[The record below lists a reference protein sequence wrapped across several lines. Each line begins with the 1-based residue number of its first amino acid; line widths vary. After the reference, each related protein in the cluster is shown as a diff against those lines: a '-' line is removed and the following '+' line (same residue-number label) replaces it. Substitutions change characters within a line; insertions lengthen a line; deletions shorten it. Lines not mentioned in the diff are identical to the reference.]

1 MKNYFAV
8 ILLFSFSAY
17 SQTPDCDQ
25 EDNLSKIAKGI
36 TYPNCNTPSN
46 VQAFK
51 SRDKSKLCGACKGEF
66 ELVHGKISENKNH
79 IQDEFL
85 SSALNEYKKNITNNL
100 LNSIKMK
107 VLYSTG
113 VKFEK
118 SIKSCKMQTAS
129 DFAKSCKSATAVKLL
144 GQTSFFDDLSK
155 ELSND
160 VAKFLTTDPA
170 FNPKPTL
177 LQRSEQKC
185 SIPEKDILLMSASSY
200 EEALNEKLIEAIKRF
215 DPKKF
220 KTVSDMFSSDE
231 FLDNY
236 DGDIAELKD
245 SLYNHPLFASH
256 LSSPE
261 KFVSFFKSVPSPA
274 SVENLRKAL
283 YSKANGENFDSDLA
297 KSCETSAKVLKDAI
311 CSDSFEGGNL
321 FIDPA
326 NNFDKLKISMDRPSE
341 ETLASSEKLV
351 DNNIKLLELCENQNS
366 TNKKSLSLI
375 NSEIGVALTENQ
387 KTLNLDLFKTEKYN
401 SELGS
406 LTSSLCAM
414 TEATCTSGT
423 ISCSIF
429 KKLQDR
435 KKNGTAASKLAE
447 SSNNEVNALLRSMI
461 GDTSKLDSKTKDILI
476 AQGIIPKDNGE
487 IVAQADVERKPEAL
501 PLPNNQQQ
509 NSSATLANS
518 KAGTPTNVANSAKTG
533 RNPSSESSTL
543 DEGYSNTNTKS
554 TSNTLPD
561 FSDLMD
567 DQQELRGIQDEIK
580 RRLLGMPE
588 NKPANMNE
596 AKKIARDS
604 FKARGKKISPEME
617 DAFATRM
624 MQQPDAQSSQTANAN
639 SILPNANSENRAGVS
654 GGESANAKWRK
665 GQDQAALMGMKGA
678 QDALSKDSA
687 GTTGA
692 NDAKPKDMTKVALNL
707 ADDPRVTLSDM
718 FNKKID
724 QNDPETQLL
733 KVLLRNKNNF
743 LLQVKSMN
751 FKIIFDEKNNFNLLL
766 ESGDRQEAARI
777 RPQLEMFLKK
787 LKT

>member
-1 MKNYFAV
+1 MK
-8 ILLFSFSAY
+8 LLLSIIIITSFSAY

-36 TYPNCNTPSN
+36 TYPNCNTPTN
-46 VQAFK
+46 IQAFK
-51 SRDKSKLCGACKGEF
+51 GRDKSKLCGDCKADF
-66 ELVHGKISENKNH
+66 EIVNGKIPENKNH
-79 IQDEFL
+79 IQEEFL
-85 SSALNEYKKNITNNL
+85 HSALNEYKKNITNNL

-118 SIKSCKMQTAS
+118 SIQSCKMQTAA
-129 DFAKSCKSATAVKLL
+129 DFAKSCKSPAAVKLL
-144 GQTSFFDDLSK
+144 TQTSFFSDLSK

-160 VAKFLTTDPA
+160 VAKFLTSDPA

-185 SIPEKDILLMSASSY
+185 SIPEKDVLLMSASSY
-200 EEALNEKLIEAIKRF
+200 EEALNEKLIEAIKKF
-215 DPKKF
+215 DPKKY
-220 KTVSDMFSSDE
+220 KTVSDMFSSDD

-236 DGDIAELKD
+236 EGDIAELKD
-245 SLYNHPLFASH
+245 SLYNHPLFVSH
-256 LSSPE
+256 LSSPD

-274 SVENLRKAL
+274 NVVNLRKAL
-283 YSKANGENFDSDLA
+283 YSKSNGETFDAELA
-297 KSCETSAKVLKDAI
+297 KSCETSSKVLKDTI
-311 CSDSFEGGNL
+311 CSNDFEAGNL
-321 FIDPA
+321 FVDPA
-326 NNFDKLKISMDRPSE
+326 NNFDKLKISMERPSE
-341 ETLASSEKLV
+341 DTLASTEKLI
-351 DNNIKLLELCENQNS
+351 DNNIKLLELCENINS
-366 TNKKSLSLI
+366 SNKKNLSQI
-375 NSEIGVALTENQ
+375 NSQIGIALTENQ
-387 KTLNLDLFKTEKYN
+387 KTLNLELFKTEKYN

-414 TEATCTSGT
+414 TDATCVPGS

-429 KKLQDR
+429 KKLQDS
-435 KKNGTAASKLAE
+435 KKKGTAAAQLAQ
-447 SSNNEVNALLRSMI
+447 SSNSEVNALLRSMI

-487 IVAQADVERKPEAL
+487 VVAQAEVERKPETL
-501 PLPNNQQQ
+501 PLPNNQQPQ
-509 NSSATLANS
+509 NGATIA
-518 KAGTPTNVANSAKTG
+518 KTPASNVSNSASNNRTPAS
-533 RNPSSESSTL
+533 NNFS
-543 DEGYSNTNTKS
+543 DEGYSNVNTAS
-554 TSNTLPD
+554 SSNTLPD

-588 NKPANMNE
+588 NRPANLND
-596 AKKIARDS
+596 AKKIARES
-604 FKARGKKISPEME
+604 FKSRGRRISPEEEM
-617 DAFATRM
+617 AFANRM
-624 MQQPDAQSSQTANAN
+624 MERPEAPAPQTAASTFQNTPAN
-639 SILPNANSENRAGVS
+639 TENRAAVS

-665 GQDQAALMGMKGA
+665 GQDQSALMGMQGA
-678 QDALSKDSA
+678 QSALSKDSA
-687 GTTGA
+687 NTPA
-692 NDAKPKDMTKVALNL
+692 VADNKPKDMTKVALNI
-707 ADDPRVTLSDM
+707 ADDPQVTLSDM

-743 LLQVKSMN
+743 LLQIKSMN
-751 FKIIFDEKNNFNLLL
+751 FKIVFDGNNFNLLL

-787 LKT
+787 LKK

>member
-1 MKNYFAV
+1 MKLV
-8 ILLFSFSAY
+8 LSLSILISFSLYA
-17 SQTPDCDQ
+17 QTPDCDQ

-51 SRDKSKLCGACKGEF
+51 GRDKSKLCGDCKTDF
-66 ELVHGKISENKNH
+66 ELVNGKISENKNH
-79 IQDEFL
+79 VQEEFL
-85 SSALNEYKKNITNNL
+85 HSALNEYKKNITNNL

-118 SIKSCKMQTAS
+118 SIQSCKMQTAA
-129 DFAKSCKSATAVKLL
+129 DFAKSCKSPAAIKLL
-144 GQTSFFDDLSK
+144 SQTSFFSDLSK

-160 VAKFLTTDPA
+160 VAKFLTSDPT

-185 SIPEKDILLMSASSY
+185 SIPEKDVLLMSASSY
-200 EEALNEKLIEAIKRF
+200 EEALNEKLIEAIKKF

-236 DGDIAELKD
+236 EGDIAELKD

-256 LSSPE
+256 LSSPD

-274 SVENLRKAL
+274 NVDNLRKAL
-283 YSKANGENFDSDLA
+283 YSKSNGETFDTELA
-297 KSCETSAKVLKDAI
+297 KSCETSSKVLKDTI
-311 CSDSFEGGNL
+311 CSDDFEAGNL
-321 FIDPA
+321 FVDPA

-341 ETLASSEKLV
+341 ETLASTEKLI
-351 DNNIKLLELCENQNS
+351 DSNIKLLELCENVNS
-366 TNKKSLSLI
+366 NNKKNLSLI
-375 NSEIGVALTENQ
+375 NSQIGVALTENQ
-387 KTLNLDLFKTEKYN
+387 KALNLDLFKTEKYN

-406 LTSSLCAM
+406 LTSSLCGM
-414 TEATCTSGT
+414 TDATCLAGS

-429 KKLQDR
+429 KKLQDS
-435 KKNGTAASKLAE
+435 KKKGTAAAKLAE
-447 SSNNEVNALLRSMI
+447 SSNSEVNALLRSMI
-461 GDTSKLDSKTKDILI
+461 GDTSKLDAKTKDILI

-487 IVAQADVERKPEAL
+487 VVAQAEVERKPESL
-501 PLPNNQQQ
+501 PLSNNQQPQ
-509 NSSATLANS
+509 NGATLA
-518 KAGTPTNVANSAKTG
+518 KAAPSTISNSASTG
-533 RNPSSESSTL
+533 RNPASSNNTFT
-543 DEGYSNTNTKS
+543 DEGYSNANTAS
-554 TSNTLPD
+554 SSNTLPD

-588 NKPANMNE
+588 NRPANLND

-604 FKARGKKISPEME
+604 FKSRGRRISPEE
-617 DAFATRM
+617 ETAFANRM
-624 MQQPDAQSSQTANAN
+624 MERPEAPVPQTAASTFQNTPAN
-639 SILPNANSENRAGVS
+639 SDNRAAVS
-654 GGESANAKWRK
+654 GGESANSKWRK
-665 GQDQAALMGMKGA
+665 GQDQAALMGMAGA
-678 QDALSKDSA
+678 QSALSKDSA
-687 GTTGA
+687 NAPAATD
-692 NDAKPKDMTKVALNL
+692 NKPKDMTKVALNI
-707 ADDPRVTLSDM
+707 ADDPQVTLSDM

-743 LLQVKSMN
+743 LLQIKSMN
-751 FKIIFDEKNNFNLLL
+751 FKIVFDGNNFNLLL

-787 LKT
+787 LKR